1 MSGQNVGGVRP
12 TQLIYTY
19 GVASAVD
26 LPQFSAM
33 VMGLDDWPAAD
44 MEEIRE
50 DRLLRVVRH
59 VLGAQV
65 RKLKAAPLREDAP
78 GPLFRNSSGD
88 GVPVAA
94 FPRWLV
100 CTQCRLLAPIRS
112 GLFEFRADTN
122 RPERSGFIHKNCPRL
137 PGRRPFRRVSWWR
150 ARTATST
157 IFPGTNICTAGPLRV
172 PVLWSCVMWA
182 RAARPPT

>member
-19 GVASAVD
+19 GVGSAVD

-59 VLGAQV
+59 VLGGQV
-65 RKLKAAPLREDAP
+65 RRLKAAPSREDAP
-78 GPLFRNSSGD
+78 GPLSLQTCTMLKEDVPSAPRKIR
-88 GVPVAA
+88 PVAL
-94 FPRWLV
+94 RGVLHESHDL
-100 CTQCRLLAPIRS
+100 CTRNPWRVQLGC
-112 GLFEFRADTN
+112 
-122 RPERSGFIHKNCPRL
+122 
-137 PGRRPFRRVSWWR
+137 GR
-150 ARTATST
+150 
-157 IFPGTNICTAGPLRV
+157 
-172 PVLWSCVMWA
+172 
-182 RAARPPT
+182 